1 MLLEMLARTLL
12 LLETLLALGRL
23 AVLLL
28 VKLCLD
34 LGKFP
39 MVLAL
44 ERLVM
49 LLLVLERLATLLLVL
64 GRLAMLPRR
73 PDRRADRVLERTE
86 VEPVDS

>member
-12 LLETLLALGRL
+12 LLDTLLARGRL

-28 VKLCLD
+28 VRLCRD
-34 LGKFP
+34 LGKLP
-39 MVLAL
+39 MLV
-44 ERLVM
+44 LVM
-49 LLLVLERLATLLLVL
+49 LLLALERLATLLLVL

-73 PDRRADRVLERTE
+73 PERRADRVLERRE